1 MRSGD
6 LILVVNAGSSSLKFS
21 VFAATADPANP
32 DELAEGQV
40 EGFGRAPR
48 MTTKMR
54 GATAERRDLPPPSV
68 RNFDDAIP
76 IAGEWLRQ
84 HFAPGSVAAVGHRIV
99 HGGPKFSAPVL
110 LDVTILA
117 EIERLVPLAPLHQPN
132 SIDCIRAITR
142 WRDDIPQI
150 LCFDTAFHRTHNKL
164 ADIYALPLALYE
176 AGIRRYGFHGT
187 SYEYIA
193 SALPTVAPEIAA
205 GRVIVAH
212 LGNGASACA
221 MRAGASVD
229 SSMGFSALDG
239 FVMGTRS
246 GQLDPGVLLYL
257 LGQCHMTA
265 SELEHLL
272 YFESGLKG
280 LSGGTSD
287 MRALLSSS
295 DPNAK
300 LAIDAFVL
308 RAAKEI
314 AALAAT
320 LGGLDGLV
328 FTAGIGENS
337 PEIRARILESCRW
350 LGVELDPE
358 ANGRGAARI
367 STPASRVSAWIVPTH
382 EDLMIA
388 RHTVGV
394 IGGLGAPRRQA

>member
-1 MRSGD
+1 MRTGD

-21 VFAATADPANP
+21 VFAVAADPAKP

-48 MTTKMR
+48 MTTKVR
-54 GATAERRDLPPPSV
+54 GAAAATRDLPPSSV
-68 RNFDDAIP
+68 RDFDDAIP

-84 HFAPGSVAAVGHRIV
+84 HFAEGQIAAVGHRVV

-110 LDVTILA
+110 LDTTILA
-117 EIERLVPLAPLHQPN
+117 EIGRLVPLAPLHQPH

-142 WRDDIPQI
+142 WRADVPQVV
-150 LCFDTAFHRTHNKL
+150 CFDTAFHRTHNKL
-164 ADIYALPLALYE
+164 ADLYALPLALYE
-176 AGIRRYGFHGT
+176 AGVRRYGFHGT

-193 SALPTVAPEIAA
+193 SVLPAVAPEIAA

-212 LGNGASACA
+212 LGNGASVCA
-221 MRAGASVD
+221 MRAGVSVD

-239 FVMGTRS
+239 LVMGTRP

-257 LGQCHMTA
+257 IGQCHKSA
-265 SELEHLL
+265 AELEHLL

-295 DPNAK
+295 EPNAQ

-337 PEIRARILESCRW
+337 TEIRARILESCRW
-350 LGVELDPE
+350 LGVEVDPA

-388 RHTVGV
+388 RHVVGV
-394 IGGLGAPRRQA
+394 IRGLGAPGRQA